1 MLLCTSLRD
10 IFGLGHDEIKEIKV
24 CSRQK
29 QKSASAVKM
38 CNEMASEVFL
48 NFRKLNLTIT
58 AIITCALQSTMF
70 LTAE

>member
-48 NFRKLNLTIT
+48 NFRKLNLTIELPVSLLVRYRVQ
-58 AIITCALQSTMF
+58 CF
-70 LTAE
+70 

>member
-10 IFGLGHDEIKEIKV
+10 IFGLGHDEIKV

-48 NFRKLNLTIT
+48 NFRKLNLTIELPVSLLVRYRVQ
-58 AIITCALQSTMF
+58 CF
-70 LTAE
+70 

>member
-1 MLLCTSLRD
+1 MTYSD
-10 IFGLGHDEIKEIKV
+10 SDDDEIKEIKV
-24 CSRQK
+24 CSRQV
-29 QKSASAVKM
+29 QKSVSAVKM

-58 AIITCALQSTMF
+58 GIITGALQSTMF